1 MFLTFYKKCSENLSK
16 HVFSLTLP
24 FIKALETYLDQL
36 RNFGQ
41 NSKLRKYIGKK
52 YEEEMPQKK
61 FGNIQQFKKM
71 RIVLGPLE
79 ISKISNEKT
88 TNEICTIGDIPIS
101 LNYFID
107 FLSDKVIA
115 RDISHYPISKFV
127 KDIINQLL
135 KEFINSEDCSGANTS
150 QRVSVNSTTVVGY
163 NTQEGGLD
171 TITELMVTIFKKVY

>member
-1 MFLTFYKKCSENLSK
+1 MNLIEDQLLIFDEEDIFVEN
-16 HVFSLTLP
+16 
-24 FIKALETYLDQL
+24 YLDQL
-36 RNFGQ
+36 GEFGRNA
-41 NSKLRKYIGKK
+41 KLKEYISKK
-52 YEEEMPQKK
+52 YEEEIADKK
-61 FGNIQQFKKM
+61 YANIKQFQKM

-88 TNEICTIGDIPIS
+88 TNDICTMGDIPIS

-115 RDISHYPISKFV
+115 RDILHYPISKFI
-127 KDIINQLL
+127 KDVINQLL

-163 NTQEGGLD
+163 NAEEGGLD
-171 TITELMVTIFKKVY
+171 TVTELCSKYTKEIS